1 MKHLIL
7 LFSFCLITSIAAGQ
21 ASFRSTAS
29 SGTQVAELS
38 VYPNPTADFFKVTTN
53 DLVQQVA
60 VYNLAGRQ
68 VKTFNYAEGEKY
80 FVGDLPRGMYLIQ
93 LINNSDRTLVTRRV
107 SVR

>member
-1 MKHLIL
+1 MAVGQS
-7 LFSFCLITSIAAGQ
+7 SFYGSTSGSSQ
-21 ASFRSTAS
+21 AI
-29 SGTQVAELS
+29 ELS
-38 VYPNPTADFFKVTTN
+38 VYPNPTVDFFKVTTN
-53 DLVQQVA
+53 NVVQQIA

-68 VKTFNYAEGEKY
+68 VKTFDYSEGEKY